1 MLKARAPHHVLQYV
15 KTKRTE
21 MAFETVTVPN
31 VFSTSSKIR
40 GRVEI
45 LANQDKPNTC
55 THILEALIDFSD
67 VWVVGMDAES
77 CALASTAHCPSTLQC
92 DTTHPRTGLRGSV
105 FRVGI
110 NAFNAGIG
118 SGERW
123 GCE

>member
-1 MLKARAPHHVLQYV
+1 MLKGRAPHPVLQYV

-67 VWVVGMDAES
+67 VWVVGMDADP
-77 CALASTAHCPSTLQC
+77 LASTAHCSSTCCATLRQ
-92 DTTHPRTGLRGSV
+92 HPRPGLRGSV

-110 NAFNAGIG
+110 MALNAGIG
-118 SGERW
+118 SRER
-123 GCE
+123 